1 MKVFYE
7 SKLAK
12 WLLWQG
18 YSTITLGCFVFTKK
32 TKEEMKQRVLNHEA
46 IHVRQWEECMIAS
59 AILLTL
65 VMLLTGFNVW
75 MYLLCPLWFYLQYG
89 LEYVVS
95 RVYHSFRGVHGAD
108 GNKISYGNSAFEME
122 AKSNEMIDG
131 YLDVRMPFEFFRYYG
146 KI

>member
-18 YSTITLGCFVFTKK
+18 YNTITLGCFVFTKK
-32 TKEEMKQRVLNHEA
+32 SKEEMKRSTLNHEA

-59 AILLTL
+59 AVLLTL
-65 VMLLTGFNVW
+65 IMLFTGFNLWV
-75 MYLLCPLWFYLQYG
+75 YLLCPLWFYLQYSV
-89 LEYVVS
+89 EYVVS
-95 RVYHSFRGVHGAD
+95 RIYHFFKGLRGKD
-108 GNKISYGNSAFEME
+108 GNEVSYDNSAFEME
-122 AKSNEMIDG
+122 AKANEEVDG
-131 YLDVRMPFEFFRYYG
+131 YLDVRTPFEFFRYYG

>member
-12 WLLWQG
+12 WLLWQD

-65 VMLLTGFNVW
+65 VMLLTEFSVW
-75 MYLLCPLWFYLQYG
+75 IYLLCPLWFYLQYG

-95 RVYHSFRGVHGAD
+95 RVYHSD

>member
-7 SKLAK
+7 SNLAK

-46 IHVRQWEECMIAS
+46 IHVRQWEECMIAV

-65 VMLLTGFNVW
+65 VMILTSFSVW
-75 MYLLCPLWFYLQYG
+75 AYLLCPLWFSCSMG
-89 LEYVVS
+89 WNM
-95 RVYHSFRGVHGAD
+95 SFLVFTIFQRCTWSGREQNIVWEF
-108 GNKISYGNSAFEME
+108 S
-122 AKSNEMIDG
+122 
-131 YLDVRMPFEFFRYYG
+131 VRNGG
-146 KI
+146 KIQ

>member
-7 SKLAK
+7 SNLAK

-95 RVYHSFRGVHGAD
+95 RVYHFSKVYMERTGTKYRMGIQRSKWRQNPMND
-108 GNKISYGNSAFEME
+108 RRIS
-122 AKSNEMIDG
+122 
-131 YLDVRMPFEFFRYYG
+131 
-146 KI
+146 

>member
-1 MKVFYE
+1 MRVFYK

-12 WLLWQG
+12 WMLWQG

-32 TKEEMKQRVLNHEA
+32 SKAEMKTRVLNHEA
-46 IHVRQWEECMIAS
+46 IHVRQ
-59 AILLTL
+59 LTL
-65 VMLLTGFNVW
+65 VMSVTGFNVW

-89 LEYVVS
+89 LEYAVS
-95 RVYHSFRGVHGAD
+95 RVYHSFKGIHEAD

-122 AKSNEMIDG
+122 AKSNEEIDR
-131 YLDVRMPFEFFRYYG
+131 YLDVRRPFEFARYYG

>member
-7 SKLAK
+7 SNLAK

-65 VMLLTGFNVW
+65 VMFLTEFSVW
-75 MYLLCPLWFYLQYG
+75 IYLLCL
-89 LEYVVS
+89 VVL
-95 RVYHSFRGVHGAD
+95 
-108 GNKISYGNSAFEME
+108 SA
-122 AKSNEMIDG
+122 
-131 YLDVRMPFEFFRYYG
+131 VRIGICRFSCLPFFQRCTWSGWEQNIVWEFSVRNGG
-146 KI
+146 KIQ

>member
-46 IHVRQWEECMIAS
+46 IHVRQWEECMIAV

-65 VMLLTGFNVW
+65 VMILTSFSVW
-75 MYLLCPLWFYLQYG
+75 AYLLCPLWFYLQYG

-95 RVYHSFRGVHGAD
+95 RVYHFFQRCTWSGREQNIVWEF
-108 GNKISYGNSAFEME
+108 S
-122 AKSNEMIDG
+122 
-131 YLDVRMPFEFFRYYG
+131 VRNGG
-146 KI
+146 KIQ

>member
-1 MKVFYE
+1 MRVFYK

-12 WLLWQG
+12 WMLWQG

-32 TKEEMKQRVLNHEA
+32 SKAEMKTRVLNHEA

-59 AILLTL
+59 MVLLTL
-65 VMLLTGFNVW
+65 VMSVTGFNVW

-89 LEYVVS
+89 LEYAVS
-95 RVYHSFRGVHGAD
+95 RVYHSFKGIHGAD
-108 GNKISYGNSAFEME
+108 GNKISYGNSTFEME
-122 AKSNEMIDG
+122 AKSNEEIDR
-131 YLDVRMPFEFFRYYG
+131 YLDVRRPFEFARYYG